1 LGVVLTDEGEIS
13 LWRKN
18 GDKFREPCCR
28 VYVVF
33 GRRQGEGKERSG
45 LVEGQLPFPSE
56 ASFFLLSEG
65 VTNASDTINGLSG
78 REKSS
83 IERYKNMRRA
93 NRENGANRPEPEEEE
108 KNKKPES
115 RRVALLLPHSSSRTA
130 RILVKRLSILYG
142 LMITSSIP
150 ALRASLICPSRALPV

>member
-1 LGVVLTDEGEIS
+1 MGTNFESHVAGSTWFLEEAGRREGE
-13 LWRKN
+13 
-18 GDKFREPCCR
+18 
-28 VYVVF
+28 V
-33 GRRQGEGKERSG
+33 G

-56 ASFFLLSEG
+56 ASFFLLSGG

-93 NRENGANRPEPEEEE
+93 NRENGANKPEPEEEE
-108 KNKKPES
+108 QKKKPES

-150 ALRASLICPSRALPV
+150 ALRASLICFSRALPV